1 MVGVSAER
9 IDPRV
14 ERVAPVQPPDPG
26 LMAMAIRVLWRALSL
41 LFNPCAQAGK
51 ALPVLW
57 GVSA

>member
-1 MVGVSAER
+1 VDG
-9 IDPRV
+9 
-14 ERVAPVQPPDPG
+14 
-26 LMAMAIRVLWRALSL
+26 LSL